1 MVNPDYSPKAL
12 LNRPELWIKNRPLMA
27 AFGFLSPKRPTH
39 FSGVGAIPLMEILA
53 YCQIVQTEGDDREE
67 FVFLIS
73 QLDDFY
79 VQKINEKQA
88 AKNGG

>member
-1 MVNPDYSPKAL
+1 
-12 LNRPELWIKNRPLMA
+12 
-27 AFGFLSPKRPTH
+27 
-39 FSGVGAIPLMEILA
+39 MEILA